1 MIEVRDLVKRFGEHT
16 AVDGISFEVTPG
28 HVLGFLGPNGAGKS
42 TTMKVITGFIPPSS
56 GTVRVGGLDILEQP
70 IATRRQIGYLPE
82 HAPSYAEM
90 TAAEFLRFC
99 AEVRGFRGAERDARV
114 EHVVETTALH
124 EVRNQIIDTLS
135 KGYRQRV
142 CFAQALLHDPPVLI
156 MDEPTDGLDP
166 NQKHEMREVIRRMGA
181 DKTIILS
188 THILEEMEAVCNR
201 AIIIAKGRI
210 VVDGTP
216 DDLAAMSRY
225 HNAVTLRTRARD
237 DLRER
242 LRKVEGVEA
251 VEEQPGGDGQSSTFE
266 IFPQRRRVILPE
278 VTRFLEDNRI
288 EFMEV
293 YAERGRVDEVFR
305 EVTLGA
311 AGAAAEGDGTP

>member
-1 MIEVRDLVKRFGEHT
+1 MIEVRSLVKKFGEHT

-28 HVLGFLGPNGAGKS
+28 QVLGFLGPNGAGKS
-42 TTMKVITGFIPPSS
+42 TTMKIITGYIPPTA
-56 GTVRVGGLDILEQP
+56 GTVFVGGMDTQERS
-70 IATRRQIGYLPE
+70 IATRRLIGYLPE

-99 AEVRGFRGAERDARV
+99 GEVRGFRGAECDKRV
-114 EHVVETTALH
+114 QHVVELTSLQD
-124 EVRNQIIDTLS
+124 VRNQIIDTLS

-166 NQKHEMREVIRRMGA
+166 NQKHEMREVIRQMGA

-188 THILEEMEAVCNR
+188 THILEEMEAVCSR
-201 AIIIAKGRI
+201 AIIISRGRI

-216 DDLAAMSRY
+216 GDLAAMSRH
-225 HNAVTLRTRARD
+225 HNAVVLRTPVREG
-237 DLRER
+237 LEER
-242 LRKVEGVEA
+242 LRAVSGVVSVEVAAGRD
-251 VEEQPGGDGQSSTFE
+251 GGPASYTL
-266 IFPQRRRVILPE
+266 FPQPQRVILPE

-288 EFMEV
+288 EFDEV
-293 YAERGRVDEVFR
+293 FADRGRVDEVFR

-311 AGAAAEGDGTP
+311 AGATQGEAKS